1 LVATRWEDKIVAKG
15 YWIGHITVKDPEAY
29 ELYKSANSV
38 PFEKYGGRFIVR
50 GGRFKRLAGQA
61 RERHVVIEF
70 DSFDAALACYNSPEY
85 REAQKYQ
92 ASASEND
99 IIVIEGS

>member
-1 LVATRWEDKIVAKG
+1 MAKG

-29 ELYKSANSV
+29 ERYKAANAV

-50 GGRFKRLAGQA
+50 GGRFECLAGQA

-70 DSFDAALACYNSPEY
+70 DSFEAAMACYTSPEY
-85 REAQKYQ
+85 RAAQRYQ
-92 ASASEND
+92 AASSEND
-99 IIVIEGS
+99 IIIIEGV

>member
-1 LVATRWEDKIVAKG
+1 MAKG

-50 GGRFKRLAGQA
+50 GGRFKCLAGQA

-99 IIVIEGS
+99 IIVIEGTVTTS

>member
-1 LVATRWEDKIVAKG
+1 MAKG

-50 GGRFKRLAGQA
+50 GGRFKCLAGQA

-70 DSFDAALACYNSPEY
+70 DSFDAALTCYNSPEY